1 MHIVDILYSRIVD
14 ILYICIVA
22 IHHILSIKFKEK
34 SSSIIGIYTYFFCL
48 NVKSYWFLE
57 KNNTAFFLRSKDNYV
72 AQTFILNE
80 VQKVLLKVLFFI
92 IAVFLEKCLL
102 FSRAFLCMIC
112 CVFKLL
118 I

>member
-1 MHIVDILYSRIVD
+1 MHIVDILYNRIVD
-14 ILYICIVA
+14 ILYIRIVA

-92 IAVFLEKCLL
+92 IAVFWRNVYYLAER
-102 FSRAFLCMIC
+102 F
-112 CVFKLL
+112 CV
-118 I
+118 